1 MIRQLAVGYTLT
13 LRQLLRNR
21 LALLLLFVVPGVFFW
36 LVTLTTSPDR
46 SVRFRLA
53 SLPASAVEDPT
64 PATVLPVDLLETESS
79 GAVVIVPQQ
88 HQALTFIAL
97 GAVAVV
103 IGFLGMSILQRGGE
117 AYRRLVRC
125 GFGPLALILASLGAL
140 LCATI
145 AVSVFVALLLRWYF
159 APARFG
165 GVVAALIACGWV
177 YGSYGLLIGAL
188 FRRELIGALFVVVLT
203 NVDVSWL
210 QNPLLYAEASNQAL
224 IRAMPAYFPSQAAMA
239 SAFTEVG
246 VGRLLLKG
254 LAYGVPF
261 LMAAAGAFAWRTRSR
276 R

>member
-13 LRQLLRNR
+13 IRQMLRNR
-21 LALLLLFVVPGVFFW
+21 LALLLLFIVPGVFFW

-64 PATVLPVDLLETESS
+64 PPTVLPVDLLETESS
-79 GAVVIVPQQ
+79 GAVVIVPQR

-103 IGFLGMSILQRGGE
+103 IGFLGMSILQRSGE
-117 AYRRLVRC
+117 AYRRLVRS
-125 GFGPLALILASLGAL
+125 GFGSLALVLATLGAL
-140 LCATI
+140 LCAAI
-145 AVSVFVALLLRWYF
+145 VVSVFVALLLRWHYP
-159 APARFG
+159 PARG
-165 GVVAALIACGWV
+165 SGLVAGLVVCGWV
-177 YGSYGLLIGAL
+177 YGCYGLLIGVL
-188 FRRELIGALFVVVLT
+188 FRRELTGALFVVVLT
-203 NVDVSWL
+203 NVDVGWL

-239 SAFTEVG
+239 SAFTDAG
-246 VGRLLLKG
+246 VGRLLLAG
-254 LAYGVPF
+254 FAYGVP
-261 LMAAAGAFAWRTRSR
+261 LLAAAAGVFAWRTRR